1 MTHVPGVKYKASDA
15 VSRYSSG
22 PHEPEKLELPDD
34 ISAILEHPSYPSM
47 RDSLRSFMAG
57 IRVMEEL
64 PDHDDID
71 TIIKC
76 CGISTLNTSSHM
88 GSSQARNGN

>member
-1 MTHVPGVKYKASDA
+1 MTHVPGVKHKASDA
-15 VSRYSSG
+15 VSRYPSG
-22 PHEPEKLELPDD
+22 PHEPDKLELPDD
-34 ISAILEHPSYPSM
+34 ISAISE
-47 RDSLRSFMAG
+47 RDSRRSFMAG

-76 CGISTLNTSSHM
+76 CGISTLNSI
-88 GSSQARNGN
+88 QAVT